1 MIRAMHTGATGMIG
15 QQFLVDTTANN
26 LANVNTTGFKRN
38 HADFQ
43 DLLYASL
50 RQPGTEI
57 LQGQSVPNGLQMGN
71 GVRPAS
77 TSKIFTAGPLDN
89 TSNPLDL
96 AIEGEGFFQV
106 VAPDGSTRYS
116 RDGAFKL
123 NSENNLVNSD
133 GFRMDPQIT
142 IPTDAASIAISPDGT
157 VSVLTAS
164 SPDAP
169 TEVGNIQ
176 LVRFP
181 NPAGLSAEGNNL
193 FRTTASS
200 GDPVTAEP
208 GQEGMGLLRAGF
220 LERSNVE
227 VVQELVS
234 LILAQR
240 AFEFNSRSVKV
251 ADQMLSATN
260 ELMR

>member
-26 LANVNTTGFKRN
+26 LANVNTSGFKRN
-38 HADFQ
+38 HADFH
-43 DLLYASL
+43 DLLYANV
-50 RQPGTEI
+50 RPPGTE
-57 LQGQSVPNGLQMGN
+57 LVQGQPAPSSLQYGN
-71 GVRPAS
+71 GVRAAS
-77 TSKIFTAGPLDN
+77 TTKVFTPGALDN

-106 VAPDGSTRYS
+106 IAPDGSTRYT

-123 NSENNLVNSD
+123 NRDNQIVNSD
-133 GFRMDPQIT
+133 GFQLQPQIS
-142 IPTDAASIAISPDGT
+142 IPADAISVVVGPDGKVAVT
-157 VSVLTAS
+157 SAS
-164 SPDAP
+164 SPDQ
-169 TEVGNIQ
+169 TSDVGTVE

-193 FRTTASS
+193 FRATAAS
-200 GDPVTAEP
+200 GDATTAEP
-208 GQEGMGLLRAGF
+208 GQNGVGLLRAGF

-227 VVQELVS
+227 VVQELVN

-240 AFEFNSRSVKV
+240 AFEFNSRSVKA
-251 ADQMLSATN
+251 ADQMLSTTN
-260 ELMR
+260 ELLR

>member
-43 DLLYASL
+43 DLLYTSL
-50 RQPGTEI
+50 RPPGSEV
-57 LQGQSVPNGLQMGN
+57 LKGQTLPNGLQIGT

-77 TSKIFTAGPLDN
+77 TSKIFTAGALDN
-89 TSNPLDL
+89 TSNPLDV
-96 AIEGEGFFQV
+96 AIEGQGFFQV
-106 VAPDGSTRYS
+106 TAPDGSLRYP

-123 NSENNLVNSD
+123 NSQNQIVNPD
-133 GFRMDPQIT
+133 GFLLEPQISIPADASSVT
-142 IPTDAASIAISPDGT
+142 IAPDGT
-157 VSVLTAS
+157 VTVLTAS
-164 SPDAP
+164 SPGQP
-169 TEVGNIQ
+169 NTVGTIQ

-181 NPAGLSAEGNNL
+181 NPAGLSAEGSNL
-193 FRTTASS
+193 FRVTAAS
-200 GDPVTAEP
+200 GDAVTADP
-208 GQEGMGLLRAGF
+208 GQDGVGLLRGGF

-227 VVQELVS
+227 VVQEMVN

-240 AFEFNSRSVKV
+240 AFEFNTRSVRV

-260 ELMR
+260 ELLR